1 MLNLSCQIA
10 HVVSA
15 IASMKANTNRILSEK
30 GITLMSRRKR
40 EGLSVR
46 PNNQHKPLSINLPFE
61 AAEAAVAPQAVQRRR
76 DKDRVIS

>member
-40 EGLSVR
+40 EGLS
-46 PNNQHKPLSINLPFE
+46 INLPFE